1 LKPEALLESQYTQV
15 KIEIVFYGYFL
26 LKESYWLRTNTTA
39 KKIGSLNLDKSPVIY
54 VSKDTHLLHMLSMF
68 QEKSS
73 SLCVVVDKEKK
84 AELQS
89 GGKPRFADLTSK
101 RDFYH
106 DQTVEPQ
113 NV

>member
-1 LKPEALLESQYTQV
+1 
-15 KIEIVFYGYFL
+15 
-26 LKESYWLRTNTTA
+26 
-39 KKIGSLNLDKSPVIY
+39 
-54 VSKDTHLLHMLSMF
+54 MLSMF